1 MYGRNSFCIFDRDM
15 KNLKEYIE
23 PALRVLEARFEQ
35 AFLQSTGENRADF
48 GYDDNNDLG
57 DL

>member
-1 MYGRNSFCIFDRDM
+1 MFDM
-15 KNLKEYIE
+15 KNLKQYVE
-23 PALRVLEARFEQ
+23 PALFVSDIRFEQ

-48 GYDDNNDLG
+48 GYDNDNDLG

>member
-1 MYGRNSFCIFDRDM
+1 MLDM
-15 KNLKEYIE
+15 KNCKEYIE

-35 AFLQSTGENRADF
+35 GFLQSTGEDRADF
-48 GYDDNNDLG
+48 GYDNDNDLG

>member
-1 MYGRNSFCIFDRDM
+1 MLDM
-15 KNLKEYIE
+15 KNRKDYIE

-35 AFLQSTGENRADF
+35 ACLHSTGENRADF
-48 GYDDNNDLG
+48 GYDNDNDLG

>member
-1 MYGRNSFCIFDRDM
+1 M
-15 KNLKEYIE
+15 KNRKDYIE

-35 AFLQSTGENRADF
+35 AVLQSTGENRADY
-48 GYDDNNDLG
+48 GYDDDNNLG

>member
-1 MYGRNSFCIFDRDM
+1 M

-35 AFLQSTGENRADF
+35 AFLQTTGEDRADN
-48 GYDDNNDLG
+48 GYDPDNDLG

>member
-1 MYGRNSFCIFDRDM
+1 MHDM
-15 KNLKEYIE
+15 KNPKQYVE

-35 AFLQSTGENRADF
+35 AFLQSTGEDRADF
-48 GYDDNNDLG
+48 GYDNDNDLG

>member
-1 MYGRNSFCIFDRDM
+1 MLDM
-15 KNLKEYIE
+15 KNCKEYIE

-35 AFLQSTGENRADF
+35 AFLQSNGENRADF
-48 GYDDNNDLG
+48 GYDNDNDLG